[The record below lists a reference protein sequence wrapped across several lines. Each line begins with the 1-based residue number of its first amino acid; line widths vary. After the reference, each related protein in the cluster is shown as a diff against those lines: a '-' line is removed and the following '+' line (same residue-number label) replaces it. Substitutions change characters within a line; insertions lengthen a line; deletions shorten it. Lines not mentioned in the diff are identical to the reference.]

1 MSYFIDIHAL
11 QTLPPSNINR
21 DDTGSPKQATFGG
34 VPRQRVSSQAWKSA
48 VRNDLQTRLRPEE
61 MGVRTKRV
69 VQKIADRVLEAD
81 SSWERAAAESA
92 AKELLRTGG
101 IKAETP
107 KKKKGEEVPAVAEV
121 GYLLFLSNR
130 QLTRAAEAIISGEK
144 LAKKDVQKILD
155 QEHSVDIALFG
166 RMVADD
172 AAYNVDASVQVAHA
186 LGVSEAEPE
195 FDFYTAVDDVVKAAE
210 ETGAGMMG
218 TVEMTSS
225 TLYRY
230 ATVNL
235 DGLAKNLADGEAAQ
249 KAAVEFVESFITSM
263 PTGKQNT
270 FANRTLPEAVVVSIR
285 KDRPVSLVNA
295 FETPVSQET
304 VSGRRVQAARQLAQE
319 ATALDAMYDTRP
331 EAAWVMALP
340 ALGAELSELGES
352 VNRTQLLEALRQKL
366 ETLSGAGEQ

>member
-69 VQKIADRVLEAD
+69 VQKVADRVLEAD
-81 SSWERAAAESA
+81 SSWERAAAEAA
-92 AKELLRTGG
+92 AKELLKTGG

-107 KKKKGEEVPAVAEV
+107 KKKKGEEGSAVAEV

-130 QLTRAAEAIISGEK
+130 QLTRVAEAIISGEK

>member
-34 VPRQRVSSQAWKSA
+34 VPRQRVSSQAWKSS
-48 VRNDLQTRLRPEE
+48 VRNDLQTRLHPEE

-69 VQKIADRVLEAD
+69 VQKIADRVLDTD

-92 AKELLRTGG
+92 AKELLKTGG

-107 KKKKGEEVPAVAEV
+107 KKKKGEEASAVAEV

-235 DGLAKNLADGEAAQ
+235 DGLAENLADGEAAQ

-340 ALGAELSELGES
+340 ALGTELSELGES